1 MITVWEGYVSPR
13 SSRVVLVVFDGKR
26 LGGLAVPLDEATV
39 EFTFYR
45 ARGGRVVVHEAR
57 LGHWG
62 AGRAYDEAFVRV
74 YGSLDD
80 ACAHLN
86 INKRDIDP
94 RRCNANSRRVNAPD
108 ASTMALEQ
116 LVGAGEVGGA
126 G

>member
-26 LGGLAVPLDEATV
+26 LGGLAVPLDDATV

-57 LGHWG
+57 LGYWG
-62 AGRAYDEAFVRV
+62 VGRAYDEAFVRV

-86 INKRDIDP
+86 INKQDLNP
-94 RRCNANSRRVNAPD
+94 HRRNANSRRVNAPD
-108 ASTMALEQ
+108 APTITLEQ
-116 LVGAGEVGGA
+116 LVRERKGLTL
-126 G
+126 